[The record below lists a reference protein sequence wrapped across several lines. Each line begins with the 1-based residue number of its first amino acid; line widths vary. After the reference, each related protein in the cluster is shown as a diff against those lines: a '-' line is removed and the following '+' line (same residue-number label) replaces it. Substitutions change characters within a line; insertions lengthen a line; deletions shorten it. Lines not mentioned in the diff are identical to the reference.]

1 VRPDMKKYPVLL
13 TLEELRALS
22 IALSDGIEL
31 NLREVYETKMK
42 GTDTDFDREV
52 ISYRQSLV
60 EEAEAIREKVT
71 RVIDEAN
78 KK

>member
-1 VRPDMKKYPVLL
+1 
-13 TLEELRALS
+13 
-22 IALSDGIEL
+22 
-31 NLREVYETKMK
+31 MK